1 MLNRLNKDSVNA
13 FLNARKAKRFTLN
26 DPVLESVQSIIASV
40 AERGDAALKEWT
52 LKLDGVKLETFN
64 VAHPA
69 LKAAYD
75 QLDEALKNALIN
87 AKASIEN
94 YHQKQAYAPLVDIQ
108 ETMERVQ
115 KITPIETVGIY
126 IPGGTARYPSSVL
139 MNAIPAQVAGVKR
152 IIMVTPPHPEGIDP
166 SVLAAAYLCGVE
178 EVYQIGGAQAIAA
191 LALGT
196 SSIPS
201 VDKIVGPGNIY
212 VATAKQQ
219 LSSMVGIDHFAGPS
233 EVLIIADDSVDPRW
247 IAADLMAQAEHDPK
261 AQAIVISED
270 EWVLDAVDQTL
281 QTEVDQR
288 QRSDIIKASLQD
300 FGAAIHLAGDA
311 MYDVI
316 NQIAPEHLEI
326 CTKDPKKH
334 LPFIK
339 NAGSIFVGPYTP
351 EAIGDYIAGP
361 NHTLPTSGTARYA
374 SGLST
379 YDFLKRT
386 SIVTFKKAAFEAVY
400 DDVVRIADQEQLD
413 AHAYSMRIRKETV

>member
-1 MLNRLNKDSVNA
+1 MLNRLNKDTVES
-13 FLNARKAKRFTLN
+13 FLKKRKAKRFTLN

-52 LKLDGVKLETFN
+52 LKLDGVNLESFR
-64 VAHPA
+64 VDPSA
-69 LKAAYD
+69 LKAAYA
-75 QLDEALKNALIN
+75 QLDASLKNALQR
-87 AKASIEN
+87 AKTSIEA

-108 ETMERVQ
+108 ETFERTQ

-152 IIMVTPPHPEGIDP
+152 IVMVTPPHPEGIDP
-166 SVLAAAYLCGVE
+166 SVLAAAYLCGVT

-219 LSSMVGIDHFAGPS
+219 LSAVVGIDHFAGPS

-270 EWVLDAVDQTL
+270 EKVLDAVDQAL
-281 QTEVDQR
+281 QTEIDQR
-288 QRSDIIKASLQD
+288 QRSTIIKASLRD
-300 FGAAIHLAGDA
+300 FGAAIHLDA
-311 MYDVI
+311 NAMADVI

-326 CTKDPKKH
+326 CTKDPKSY
-334 LPFIK
+334 LPLIK

-351 EAIGDYIAGP
+351 EAIGDYMAGP

-386 SIVTFKKAAFEAVY
+386 SIVAFKKEAFETVY

-413 AHAYSMRIRKETV
+413 AHAYSMRIRKESL

>member
-1 MLNRLNKDSVNA
+1 MLNRLNKDTVES
-13 FLNARKAKRFTLN
+13 FLKKRKAKRFTLN

-52 LKLDGVKLETFN
+52 LKLDGVNLESFR
-64 VAHPA
+64 VDPSA
-69 LKAAYD
+69 LKAAYA
-75 QLDEALKNALIN
+75 QLDASLKNALQR
-87 AKASIEN
+87 AKTSIEA

-108 ETMERVQ
+108 ETFERTQ

-152 IIMVTPPHPEGIDP
+152 IVMVTPPHPEGIDP
-166 SVLAAAYLCGVE
+166 SVLAAAYLCGVT

-219 LSSMVGIDHFAGPS
+219 LSAVVGIDHFAGPS

-270 EWVLDAVDQTL
+270 EKVLDAVDQAL
-281 QTEVDQR
+281 QTEIDQR
-288 QRSDIIKASLQD
+288 QRSTIIKASLRD
-300 FGAAIHLAGDA
+300 FGAAIHLEGNA
-311 MYDVI
+311 MADVI

-326 CTKDPKKH
+326 CTKDPKSY
-334 LPFIK
+334 LPLIK

-351 EAIGDYIAGP
+351 EAIGDYMAGP

-386 SIVTFKKAAFEAVY
+386 SIVTFKKEAFETVY

-413 AHAYSMRIRKETV
+413 AHAYSMRIRKESL